1 MLKNCNCSNYCF
13 ACVSQHSNFESLVW
27 SVTEKALEYVYNEAQ
42 KKVKTELWQDNS
54 DAPQLMENAINEAV
68 ANVLYYSMT
77 PDEINELTN

>member
-1 MLKNCNCSNYCF
+1 
-13 ACVSQHSNFESLVW
+13 V
-27 SVTEKALEYVYNEAQ
+27 EYVYNEAQ

-77 PDEINELTN
+77 PDEINELTEGN